1 MNEKNKVVLS
11 IKNVNKR
18 YKLNK
23 LQTFQALFDI
33 NIEFYAGELV
43 SIVGESGSGKSTLM
57 NLIGGLDSN
66 YSGKIIVDNENL
78 RGLNDKQLDKYRK
91 DKVGFIFQSFNLIPH
106 LSILDNVTLA
116 LTLSNVNEKEKLE
129 RATQMLKKVGLA
141 HEPMI
146 VKIKNLKKDIL
157 IIPIGKEISVRIIG
171 KLRPIS
177 APNIPYLKN
186 QESLLS
192 ISSSFIKKNFPN
204 FLINGLPPKYPI
216 K

>member
-116 LTLSNVNEKEKLE
+116 LTLSNVNEKEKL
-129 RATQMLKKVGLA
+129 
-141 HEPMI
+141 
-146 VKIKNLKKDIL
+146 
-157 IIPIGKEISVRIIG
+157 
-171 KLRPIS
+171 
-177 APNIPYLKN
+177 
-186 QESLLS
+186 
-192 ISSSFIKKNFPN
+192 
-204 FLINGLPPKYPI
+204 
-216 K
+216 